1 MSRLRIA
8 ALLSACSLAVHD
20 LRWTLDAA
28 APEPAHGYI
37 PFAGALAGLLVAL
50 AAAQLLNRA
59 AEARR
64 SGRGEG
70 AGLSFRTAWPLAAAA
85 LLAIFSVQ
93 ELLEGA
99 LFASGFW
106 LGAPLAVLFGA
117 FVALGLAGAR
127 AVVAA
132 AARSF
137 CRPSRAPAARC
148 PAPCFARPAG
158 VLAAHLAGRA
168 PPVPC

>member
-8 ALLSACSLAVHD
+8 ALLSACSLALHE
-20 LRWTLDAA
+20 LRWMAS
-28 APEPAHGYI
+28 PGVSEPMHGYI
-37 PFAGALAGLLVAL
+37 PLAGAFAGLLVAL
-50 AAAQLLNRA
+50 AAAQVLCRA

-64 SGRGEG
+64 TGRGEG
-70 AGLSFRTAWPLAAAA
+70 AGLSLRSAWLLSAAA

-106 LGAPLAVLFGA
+106 VCAPLAALFGA
-117 FVALGLAGAR
+117 LVAVALAGAH
-127 AVVAA
+127 AVVTA

-137 CRPSRAPAARC
+137 RRPARAPAVRR
-148 PAPCFARPAG
+148 PATRLARPMG
-158 VLAAHLAGRA
+158 ILATHLAGRA
-168 PPVPC
+168 PPNPC